1 MQNYQVKMQA
11 SRELSSAE
19 ILPLAPMDQRRHGA
33 NDPLASL
40 SRWTV
45 VLPFYNEIGFLALT
59 IASLI
64 AQSVWGF
71 DLILVDNGSNDG
83 SALLALQLLAMC
95 PRINTRLLFEPKP
108 GHVHALR
115 TGLAAVRT
123 EFVATCDADTVYAP
137 DYLARAQ
144 AVLDANPNAASVM
157 AVYIDP
163 AAPAWRAAKT
173 RLHKRIAAMLFPRQ
187 CHTGGAGQTFR
198 ASALQAAGSYDADIW
213 PYVIKDHELAHRVA
227 KQGRVILDPQLWCTP
242 SDRRS
247 DRTSVDWTL
256 SERIAYH
263 LTPFAA
269 KDWLFYR
276 VLARRF
282 ARRAQTDLALREH
295 PWTAP
300 TGHGAVHTGF
310 VKLHERTA

>member
-1 MQNYQVKMQA
+1 MA
-11 SRELSSAE
+11 AE
-19 ILPLAPMDQRRHGA
+19 VLPIAPPRRAAEAAVTG
-33 NDPLASL
+33 PMP
-40 SRWTV
+40 RWTV
-45 VLPFYNEIGFLALT
+45 VLPFYNEIGFLAVT

-64 AQSVWGF
+64 AQSLWGF
-71 DLILVDNGSNDG
+71 DVILVDNGSNDG
-83 SALLALQLLAMC
+83 SALLALQMLALS
-95 PRINTRLLFEPKP
+95 PRINTRLLFEPQP

-123 EFVATCDADTVYAP
+123 EFVATCDADTAYAP
-137 DYLARAQ
+137 DYLARAE
-144 AVLDANPNAASVM
+144 AVFDTNRDAAAVM

-163 AAPAWRAAKT
+163 AQPAWRTAKT
-173 RLHKRIAAMLFPRQ
+173 RIHKRIAAMILPRQ

-198 ASALQAAGSYDADIW
+198 TASLDAAGGYDADIW

-227 KQGRVILDPQLWCTP
+227 KQGRLILDPDLWCTP

-256 SERIAYH
+256 AERIAYH

-276 VLARRF
+276 FLASRF
-282 ARRAQTDLALREH
+282 AARAQTDLALRDH
-295 PWTAP
+295 PWTVTTDAD
-300 TGHGAVHTGF
+300 V
-310 VKLHERTA
+310 HERFA